1 MLIKYKDKE
10 WGDASS
16 NQERSKIVGKERGM
30 EQILSHREALWQ
42 PFDPRLVDSRIVKEY
57 ISIT

>member
-30 EQILSHREALWQ
+30 EQILSHREAL
-42 PFDPRLVDSRIVKEY
+42 
-57 ISIT
+57 